1 MAVTASGDRGED
13 PAARLVAY
21 AVAQG
26 LIAEPDRRWAYNVV
40 LEAVGAS
47 GPAAL
52 QAAAGSPDR
61 GSAPAECTPGEGR
74 AQSAAVGGRFYPDCL
89 LRPLAVAAHA
99 NGVLRESPD
108 NPTAFERF
116 SARLMGRLMPPPSH
130 VAREFARREQ
140 GDPRAATDWFYQ
152 LCCAADYVRTS
163 AIARNVRWQAPTT
176 WGNLEITINRS
187 KPEKDPRDIARAA
200 GLAVGGASAPAGESP
215 SPSES
220 SAAPAAPAYSAAPA
234 PYPRCRLCAEN
245 EGYAGRLPQSAADDG
260 WPARQNLRMVPLTLG
275 GSAWALQYSPYAYF
289 DEHCIVLNLQHVPM
303 HVDRGNMARLLEFVQ
318 RFPHYFLGSNAD
330 LPIVGGSIL
339 SHDHFQGGRH
349 VFPLMEAPIAQ
360 SLSWPEHAH
369 VQAGIVRWPISV
381 IRLQCPDAD
390 ALLDAADAV
399 ACAWRG
405 YRDARAGI
413 IPYDADGTRHNTV
426 TPIAYR
432 RGNDLVM
439 DLALRCNITSREHP
453 LGVFHP
459 HRERHHIKK
468 ENIGLIEVMG
478 LAILPPRLEPQMAA
492 LAQALAGGVRDAALL
507 QRDPLCAPHA
517 AWAQE
522 VASRHDFAVED
533 VRDVLRRE
541 VGAVFARVL
550 EDAGVFKWDAAGRAA
565 QDAFL
570 RTFTRRP

>member
-1 MAVTASGDRGED
+1 MAVTTSDDRGED

-21 AVAQG
+21 AAEQG
-26 LIAEPDRRWAYNVV
+26 LIAESDCRWAYNTV
-40 LEAVGAS
+40 LDAVGAS

-52 QAAAGSPDR
+52 RAEIGSSGCGGASDL
-61 GSAPAECTPGEGR
+61 SGEGC
-74 AQSAAVGGRFYPDCL
+74 AQSAAAGGHFYPDCL
-89 LRPLAVAAHA
+89 LRPLALAAHT
-99 NGVLRESPD
+99 NGALSESPD
-108 NPTAFERF
+108 NPAVFERF
-116 SARLMGRLMPPPSH
+116 SARLMGRLMPPPSQ

-140 GDPRAATDWFYQ
+140 EDPRAATDWFYH

-163 AIARNVRWQAPTT
+163 AIARNVQWRAATT

-200 GLAVGGASAPAGESP
+200 GLAAGDASVPAGKCSSPSAPAATSVAA
-215 SPSES
+215 
-220 SAAPAAPAYSAAPA
+220 SAS
-234 PYPRCRLCAEN
+234 YPRCRLCAEN
-245 EGYAGRLPQSAADDG
+245 EGYAGRLPQSAGDGG

-275 GSAWALQYSPYAYF
+275 GSPWALQYSPYAYF
-289 DEHCIVLNLQHVPM
+289 GEHCIVLNLQHVPM

-339 SHDHFQGGRH
+339 SHDHFQGGKH
-349 VFPLMEAPIAQ
+349 AFPLMGAPIAQ
-360 SLSWPEHAH
+360 PLPWSDHAQ
-369 VQAGIVRWPISV
+369 VRAGVVRWPVSV
-381 IRLQCPDAD
+381 IRLRCPDAD

-399 ACAWRG
+399 ARVWRG
-405 YRDARAGI
+405 YRDVRAGI

-432 RGNDLVM
+432 RGDDLVL
-439 DLALRCNITSREHP
+439 DLALRCNITSSEHP

-492 LAQALAGGVRDAALL
+492 LAQALAGGARDAAQL

-517 AWAQE
+517 MWAQD
-522 VASRHDFAVED
+522 VAARHDFAAED
-533 VRDVLRRE
+533 VRDVLRQE
-541 VGAVFARVL
+541 VGAVFAHVL

-570 RTFTRRP
+570 RTLTQHP